1 MTTQN
6 SLGRLDTH
14 QSVAFSATAGTIANP
29 IGQQCRKVR
38 VVVTAAAFVKVGN
51 SPPATAADVYFPA
64 NWPETVIVN
73 PGQSVSAVQVTAAGT
88 LHVTEII

>member
-14 QSVAFSATAGTIANP
+14 QSVAFAGTAGTIANP
-29 IGQQCRKVR
+29 VGTQCRKIR
-38 VVVTAAAFVKVGN
+38 VVVTSAAYVRISN

-73 PGQSVSAVQVTAAGT
+73 PGQSVSAIQVAAAGF
-88 LHVTEII
+88 LHVTEIV